1 MGAEWT
7 VWAACHSAFH
17 PTLESLESNIIEC
30 EVTNFCLE
38 HYYPSSLDCWV
49 CRHGSLSSKPHSEP
63 APGLDS

>member
-38 HYYPSSLDCWV
+38 HYYPSSL
-49 CRHGSLSSKPHSEP
+49 
-63 APGLDS
+63 GLLGLQARVPKQ